1 MFTLPICPICHWLL
15 DSRVDP
21 LGRHPAPV
29 PIFRHTEVLMF
40 AGLAK
45 RILGSANDRYVKKL
59 EKTVEQINALEPD
72 VQALSADEMPGRNPW
87 VRGRPEAE
95 GRLAEQR
102 PEMGRGA

>member
-45 RILGSANDRYVKKL
+45 RILGSANDRYVKKR
-59 EKTVEQINALEPD
+59 EKTVEQIKAPEPD
-72 VQALSADEMPGRNPW
+72 VQALSDDELRARTPWLREIGRASCRES
-87 VRGRPEAE
+87 VC
-95 GRLAEQR
+95 QYV
-102 PEMGRGA
+102 